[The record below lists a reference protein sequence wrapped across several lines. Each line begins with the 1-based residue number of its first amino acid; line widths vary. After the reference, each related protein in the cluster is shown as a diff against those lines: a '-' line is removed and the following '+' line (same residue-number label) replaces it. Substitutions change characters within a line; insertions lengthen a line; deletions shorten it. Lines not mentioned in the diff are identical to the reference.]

1 MNSLSRT
8 FVKLLSSPSTRNR
21 VLLPLLTTLNQSSS
35 SSSSSSLF
43 CHFTAAASA
52 QKYPSRKY
60 KAAQQSSSLLSASV
74 IEPSA
79 EDHPRDRG
87 APSGDWPRPSEI
99 PWQAKVCNSVNLIG
113 KVHAPVQF
121 QQSSDGKCWAVTVIA
136 QDADAASHSPAL
148 WIPLTFEGDLAYI
161 AACHLKEND
170 CVYIAG
176 QLITDPPPLDLN
188 QGPSSFQVM
197 VHTVNFVME
206 SGQKKSFAHQNEEKP
221 ASKHSALKK
230 GGDSGLSLWRDLIM
244 NPKQWRDN
252 RQDKLNG
259 SVKPKFPD
267 FKRKDDGVPLWLD
280 SAPEW
285 VSSKLEGL
293 EFDNQTHKT
302 KYLKRNTGDESWK
315 NLVEN
320 PDKWW
325 DNRSSKT
332 KEKAPDFKHKDTGEA
347 LWLSSSPAWV
357 LSKLPPIKAGKNVTF
372 TKRET
377 LLS

>member
-35 SSSSSSLF
+35 SSSSSSSSLL
-43 CHFTAAASA
+43 CHFTAAAST
-52 QKYPSRKY
+52 QKYPSRKSN
-60 KAAQQSSSLLSASV
+60 AAQQSSWLSSASV

-79 EDHPRDRG
+79 KDHPRDRG

-148 WIPLTFEGDLAYI
+148 WLGSLELAEGTCIYEASKLMI
-161 AACHLKEND
+161 RGKER
-170 CVYIAG
+170 CKII
-176 QLITDPPPLDLN
+176 L
-188 QGPSSFQVM
+188 
-197 VHTVNFVME
+197 
-206 SGQKKSFAHQNEEKP
+206 HQNDTNLK
-221 ASKHSALKK
+221 SKS
-230 GGDSGLSLWRDLIM
+230 
-244 NPKQWRDN
+244 
-252 RQDKLNG
+252 
-259 SVKPKFPD
+259 
-267 FKRKDDGVPLWLD
+267 
-280 SAPEW
+280 
-285 VSSKLEGL
+285 
-293 EFDNQTHKT
+293 
-302 KYLKRNTGDESWK
+302 

-325 DNRSSKT
+325 DNRSSKVETHDCILT

-357 LSKLPPIKAGKNVTF
+357 LSKLPPIKTGKNVTF

>member
-8 FVKLLSSPSTRNR
+8 FVKLLSSSSTRNR

-43 CHFTAAASA
+43 CHFTAAAST

-148 WIPLTFEGDLAYI
+148 W
-161 AACHLKEND
+161 
-170 CVYIAG
+170 
-176 QLITDPPPLDLN
+176 
-188 QGPSSFQVM
+188 
-197 VHTVNFVME
+197 
-206 SGQKKSFAHQNEEKP
+206 
-221 ASKHSALKK
+221 
-230 GGDSGLSLWRDLIM
+230 
-244 NPKQWRDN
+244 
-252 RQDKLNG
+252 
-259 SVKPKFPD
+259 
-267 FKRKDDGVPLWLD
+267 
-280 SAPEW
+280 
-285 VSSKLEGL
+285 
-293 EFDNQTHKT
+293 
-302 KYLKRNTGDESWK
+302 
-315 NLVEN
+315 
-320 PDKWW
+320 
-325 DNRSSKT
+325 
-332 KEKAPDFKHKDTGEA
+332 
-347 LWLSSSPAWV
+347 
-357 LSKLPPIKAGKNVTF
+357 
-372 TKRET
+372 
-377 LLS
+377 